1 MLLVSKVGAGT
12 HVVPVLGAMLPESG
26 HKFAMLDTQEVPI
39 NNEQVLY
46 EVEVYRAYH
55 NPSELVAVG
64 FRLEGR
70 EKFLF
75 DSTGKL
81 IPSRKDDPYIGRL
94 WLMQVRE
101 VHNAKA

>member
-1 MLLVSKVGAGT
+1 MLLVKKTLDRVP
-12 HVVPVLGAMLPESG
+12 VVPVLGAMLPESK
-26 HKFAMLDTQEVPI
+26 HNFAVLDSKEPPVDG
-39 NNEQVLY
+39 EQHVY
-46 EVEVYRAYH
+46 QVEVYRAYH

-81 IPSRKDDPYIGRL
+81 IPSRKDDPYIHRL

-101 VHNAKA
+101 VQGG

>member
-1 MLLVSKVGAGT
+1 MLLINKVGAGT

-26 HKFAMLDTQEVPI
+26 HKFALLDTTEAPA

-101 VHNAKA
+101 V

>member
-1 MLLVSKVGAGT
+1 MLLTNKAGAST
-12 HVVPVLGAMLPESG
+12 RVVPVLGAMLPESG
-26 HKFAMLDTQEVPI
+26 HKFAVLDTNDVTV

-81 IPSRKDDPYIGRL
+81 IPSRKDDPLIGVL

-101 VHNAKA
+101 VQGG

>member
-1 MLLVSKVGAGT
+1 MLLINKVGAGT

-26 HKFAMLDTQEVPI
+26 HKFAMLDTQECSI
-39 NNEQVLY
+39 NNEQVMY
-46 EVEVYRAYH
+46 EVDVYRAYH

-101 VHNAKA
+101 VQGG

>member
-1 MLLVSKVGAGT
+1 MLLINNVGAST

-26 HKFAMLDTQEVPI
+26 HEFAMLDTQAAPV

-46 EVEVYRAYH
+46 EVDVYRAYH

-64 FRLEGR
+64 FRLDGR

-101 VHNAKA
+101 VV

>member
-1 MLLVSKVGAGT
+1 MLLINKAGAGT

-26 HKFAMLDTQEVPI
+26 HKFAVLDTKAELLG
-39 NNEQVLY
+39 NDRVLY

-64 FRLEGR
+64 YRLDGH

-101 VHNAKA
+101 TPY

>member
-1 MLLVSKVGAGT
+1 MLLVSEVAGT

-26 HKFAMLDTQEVPI
+26 HKFAMLDTQEVII

-101 VHNAKA
+101 VQGG